1 MDNQYNNNNNFN
13 NGNNNSYINT
23 NATETN
29 NNYNSNFN
37 NNGFSS
43 NFKATKPPK
52 KKKDKKPNTG
62 PGFGKTVAL
71 PFVSGIVGATLVLGI
86 CFSVPNIK
94 NNIVGST
101 NTVRDNNSNINYNNV
116 NLDLVSLSD
125 ISDTGVAVAQKVL
138 PSIVGISVEY
148 SVNSLFSRNPST
160 ATAEGS
166 GVIISSDGYILTNNH
181 VIDTS
186 SSSTSSSSYYEVNK
200 ASKIQVYLYNDDTPY
215 EAEIVGTDE
224 QTDLAV
230 IKIDKT
236 DLTAAELGDSDTVQV
251 GEWCM
256 SVGNP
261 LGMRSTVCQGSISAL
276 NRQITDTEGKTYT
289 VMQTDAAINEGNSG
303 GALVNSKGQ
312 VIGINTL
319 KASGEGVEGLGFAI
333 PINSTKD
340 IYSDLIQYNK
350 VKRPYIGI
358 TGSNITEETVE
369 ANPTFDLKIGAYV
382 RSVDDYSP
390 AEKAGIKVGDII
402 TQADGQTVENMDDL
416 NEIKNSHQ
424 IGDKMNLTIYRDGS
438 ETTVELTLAE
448 QP

>member
-1 MDNQYNNNNNFN
+1 MDNQYNNNGF
-13 NGNNNSYINT
+13 INT
-23 NATETN
+23 NATQYNTN
-29 NNYNSNFN
+29 QN
-37 NNGFSS
+37 
-43 NFKATKPPK
+43 NFKKTKPPK
-52 KKKDKKPNTG
+52 EKKPKTG

-86 CFSVPNIK
+86 CFSVPTIK
-94 NNIVGST
+94 NNIIGQT
-101 NTVRDNNSNINYNNV
+101 NTYTKDNNSNINYNNV
-116 NLDLVSLSD
+116 NLDLVSLSN

-186 SSSTSSSSYYEVNK
+186 TSSSSSSSYYEVNK
-200 ASKIQVYLYNDDTPY
+200 ASKINVYLYNDETPY

-261 LGMRSTVCQGSISAL
+261 LGMKSTVCQGSISAL
-276 NRQITDTEGKTYT
+276 NRQITDSEGKTYT
-289 VMQTDAAINEGNSG
+289 VLQTDAAINEGNSG

-358 TGSNITEETVE
+358 TGSDITEDTIKS
-369 ANPTFDLKIGAYV
+369 NPTFDLKVGAYV

-402 TQADGQTVENMDDL
+402 IEADGQKIENMDDL
-416 NEIKNSHQ
+416 NEIKNTHQ
-424 IGDKMNLTIYRDGS
+424 IGDKMTLKIYRDGRES
-438 ETTVELTLAE
+438 TVELTLAE

>member
-29 NNYNSNFN
+29 NNYNSN
-37 NNGFSS
+37 NNGFNS

-62 PGFGKTVAL
+62 PGFGKTIAL

-186 SSSTSSSSYYEVNK
+186 SSTSSSSYYEVNK

-215 EAEIVGTDE
+215 DAKIVGTDE

>member
-1 MDNQYNNNNNFN
+1 MDNQNNNN
-13 NGNNNSYINT
+13 YINT

-29 NNYNSNFN
+29 
-37 NNGFSS
+37 SS
-43 NFKATKPPK
+43 SSFKAAKAPKAPKPPK
-52 KKKDKKPNTG
+52 EKKIKSST
-62 PGFGKTVAL
+62 GFGKSVAL
-71 PFVSGIVGATLVLGI
+71 PFLSGVIGTTLVLGV
-86 CFSVPNIK
+86 CFSVPSIK
-94 NNIVGST
+94 DAIIGDTSSYP
-101 NTVRDNNSNINYNNV
+101 RDNNSNIDYNNV
-116 NLDLVSLSD
+116 NLDLVSLSN

-160 ATAEGS
+160 AKAEGS

-186 SSSTSSSSYYEVNK
+186 SSSSSNSYYEVEK
-200 ASKIQVYLYNDDTPY
+200 ATKISVYLYNDETPY
-215 EAEIVGTDE
+215 EAKIVGTDE

-261 LGMRSTVCQGSISAL
+261 LGMKSTVCQGSISAL
-276 NRQITDTEGKTYT
+276 NREITDSDGKTYT
-289 VMQTDAAINEGNSG
+289 VLQTDAAINEGNSG

-333 PINSTKD
+333 PINSTKS
-340 IYSDLIQYNK
+340 IYQDLIQYSK

-358 TGSNITEETVE
+358 TGSDITEDTLK

-390 AEKAGIKVGDII
+390 AEKAGLKVGDII
-402 TQADGQTVENMDDL
+402 IEADGQKVESMDDL
-416 NEIKNSHQ
+416 NDIKNTHQ
-424 IGDKMNLTIYRDGS
+424 IGDKMNLKLYRDGK
-438 ETTVELTLAE
+438 ELTVELTLAE

>member
-1 MDNQYNNNNNFN
+1 MDNQNNNN
-13 NGNNNSYINT
+13 YINT

-29 NNYNSNFN
+29 
-37 NNGFSS
+37 SS
-43 NFKATKPPK
+43 NSFKAAKAPKAPKPPK
-52 KKKDKKPNTG
+52 EKKIKSST
-62 PGFGKTVAL
+62 GFGKSVAL
-71 PFVSGIVGATLVLGI
+71 PFLSGVIGTTLVLGV
-86 CFSVPNIK
+86 CFSVPSIK
-94 NNIVGST
+94 DAIIGDTSSYP
-101 NTVRDNNSNINYNNV
+101 RDNNSNIDYNNV
-116 NLDLVSLSD
+116 NLDLVSLSN

-160 ATAEGS
+160 AKAEGS

-186 SSSTSSSSYYEVNK
+186 SSTSSNSYYEVEK
-200 ASKIQVYLYNDDTPY
+200 ATKIYVYLYNDETPY
-215 EAEIVGTDE
+215 EAKIVGTDE

-261 LGMRSTVCQGSISAL
+261 LGMKSTVCQGSISAL
-276 NRQITDTEGKTYT
+276 NREITDSEGKSYS
-289 VMQTDAAINEGNSG
+289 VIQTDAAINEGNSG

-333 PINSTKD
+333 PINSTKS
-340 IYSDLIQYNK
+340 IYNDLIQYSK

-358 TGSNITEETVE
+358 TGSDITEDTLK

-390 AEKAGIKVGDII
+390 AEKAGLKVGDII
-402 TQADGQTVENMDDL
+402 IEADGQKVESMDDL
-416 NEIKNSHQ
+416 NEIKNTHQ
-424 IGDKMNLTIYRDGS
+424 IGDKMSLKLYRDGK
-438 ETTVELTLAE
+438 ELTVELTLAE

>member
-1 MDNQYNNNNNFN
+1 MDNQNNNNN
-13 NGNNNSYINT
+13 YINT
-23 NATETN
+23 NATETD
-29 NNYNSNFN
+29 
-37 NNGFSS
+37 SS
-43 NFKATKPPK
+43 SSFKAAKAPKAPKPPK
-52 KKKDKKPNTG
+52 EKKIKSST
-62 PGFGKTVAL
+62 GFGKSVAL
-71 PFVSGIVGATLVLGI
+71 PFLSGVIGTTLVLGV
-86 CFSVPNIK
+86 CFSVPSIK
-94 NNIVGST
+94 DAIIGDTSSYP
-101 NTVRDNNSNINYNNV
+101 RDNNSNIDYNNV
-116 NLDLVSLSD
+116 NLDLVSLSN

-166 GVIISSDGYILTNNH
+166 GVVISSDGYILTNNH

-186 SSSTSSSSYYEVNK
+186 SSSSSSSYYEVEK
-200 ASKIQVYLYNDDTPY
+200 ATKISVYLYNDETPY
-215 EAEIVGTDE
+215 EAKIVGTDE

-261 LGMRSTVCQGSISAL
+261 LGMKSTVCQGSISAL
-276 NRQITDTEGKTYT
+276 NREITDSDGKTYT
-289 VMQTDAAINEGNSG
+289 VLQTDAAINEGNSG

-333 PINSTKD
+333 PINSTKS
-340 IYSDLIQYNK
+340 IYQDLIQYSK

-358 TGSNITEETVE
+358 TGSDITEDTLK

-390 AEKAGIKVGDII
+390 AEKAGLKVGDII
-402 TQADGQTVENMDDL
+402 IEADGQKVESMDDL
-416 NEIKNSHQ
+416 NDIKNTHQ
-424 IGDKMNLTIYRDGS
+424 IGDKMNLKLYRDGK
-438 ETTVELTLAE
+438 ELTVELTLAE

>member
-1 MDNQYNNNNNFN
+1 MDNQNNNNN
-13 NGNNNSYINT
+13 YINT

-29 NNYNSNFN
+29 
-37 NNGFSS
+37 SS
-43 NFKATKPPK
+43 NSFKAAKAPKAPKPPK
-52 KKKDKKPNTG
+52 EKKIKSST
-62 PGFGKTVAL
+62 GFGKSVAL
-71 PFVSGIVGATLVLGI
+71 PFLSGVIGTTLVLGV
-86 CFSVPNIK
+86 CFSVPSIK
-94 NNIVGST
+94 DAIIGDTSSYP
-101 NTVRDNNSNINYNNV
+101 RDNNSNIDYNNV
-116 NLDLVSLSD
+116 NLDLVSLSN

-186 SSSTSSSSYYEVNK
+186 SSSSSSSYYEVEK
-200 ASKIQVYLYNDDTPY
+200 ATKISVYLYNDETPY
-215 EAEIVGTDE
+215 EAKIVGTDE

-261 LGMRSTVCQGSISAL
+261 LGMKSTVCQGSISAL
-276 NRQITDTEGKTYT
+276 NREITDSDGKTYT
-289 VMQTDAAINEGNSG
+289 VLQTDAAINEGNSG

-333 PINSTKD
+333 PINSTKS
-340 IYSDLIQYNK
+340 IYQDLIQYSK

-358 TGSNITEETVE
+358 TGSDITEDTLK

-382 RSVDDYSP
+382 RSVEDYSP
-390 AEKAGIKVGDII
+390 AEKAGLKVGDII
-402 TQADGQTVENMDDL
+402 IEADGQKVESMDDL
-416 NEIKNSHQ
+416 NDIKNTHQ
-424 IGDKMNLTIYRDGS
+424 IGDKMNLKLYRDGK
-438 ETTVELTLAE
+438 ELTVELTLAE

>member
-1 MDNQYNNNNNFN
+1 MDNQNNNNN
-13 NGNNNSYINT
+13 YINT

-29 NNYNSNFN
+29 
-37 NNGFSS
+37 SS
-43 NFKATKPPK
+43 SSFKAAKAPKAPKPPK
-52 KKKDKKPNTG
+52 EKKIKSST
-62 PGFGKTVAL
+62 GFGKSVAL
-71 PFVSGIVGATLVLGI
+71 PFLSAVIGTTLVLGV
-86 CFSVPNIK
+86 CFSVPSIK
-94 NNIVGST
+94 DAIIGDTSSYP
-101 NTVRDNNSNINYNNV
+101 RDNNSNIDYNNV
-116 NLDLVSLSD
+116 NLDLVSLSN

-186 SSSTSSSSYYEVNK
+186 SSSSSSSYYEVEK
-200 ASKIQVYLYNDDTPY
+200 ATKISVYLYNDETPY
-215 EAEIVGTDE
+215 EAKIVGTDE

-236 DLTAAELGDSDTVQV
+236 DLTAAKLGDSDTVQV

-261 LGMRSTVCQGSISAL
+261 LGMKSTVCQGSISAL
-276 NRQITDTEGKTYT
+276 NREITDSDGKTYT
-289 VMQTDAAINEGNSG
+289 VLQTDAAINEGNSG

-333 PINSTKD
+333 PINSTKS
-340 IYSDLIQYNK
+340 IYQDLIQYSK

-358 TGSNITEETVE
+358 TGSDITEDTLK

-390 AEKAGIKVGDII
+390 AEKAGLKVGDII
-402 TQADGQTVENMDDL
+402 IEADGQKVESMDDL
-416 NEIKNSHQ
+416 NDIKNTHQ
-424 IGDKMNLTIYRDGS
+424 IGDKMNLKLYRDGK
-438 ETTVELTLAE
+438 ELTVELTLAE

>member
-1 MDNQYNNNNNFN
+1 MDNQNNNNN
-13 NGNNNSYINT
+13 YINT

-29 NNYNSNFN
+29 
-37 NNGFSS
+37 SS
-43 NFKATKPPK
+43 SSFKAAKAPKAPKPPK
-52 KKKDKKPNTG
+52 EKKIKSST
-62 PGFGKTVAL
+62 GFGKSVAL
-71 PFVSGIVGATLVLGI
+71 PFLSGVIGTTLVLGV
-86 CFSVPNIK
+86 CFSVPSIK
-94 NNIVGST
+94 DAIIGDTSSYP
-101 NTVRDNNSNINYNNV
+101 RDNNSNIDYNNV
-116 NLDLVSLSD
+116 NLDLVSLSN

-186 SSSTSSSSYYEVNK
+186 SSSSSSSYYEVEK
-200 ASKIQVYLYNDDTPY
+200 ATKISVYLYNDETPY
-215 EAEIVGTDE
+215 EAKIVGTDE

-236 DLTAAELGDSDTVQV
+236 DLTAAKLGDSDTVQV

-261 LGMRSTVCQGSISAL
+261 LGMKSTVCQGSISAL
-276 NRQITDTEGKTYT
+276 NREITDSDGKTYT
-289 VMQTDAAINEGNSG
+289 VLQTDAAINEGNSG

-333 PINSTKD
+333 PINSTKS
-340 IYSDLIQYNK
+340 IYQDLIQYSK

-358 TGSNITEETVE
+358 TGSDITEDTLK

-390 AEKAGIKVGDII
+390 AEKAGLKVGDII
-402 TQADGQTVENMDDL
+402 IEADGQKVESMDDL
-416 NEIKNSHQ
+416 NDIKNTHQ
-424 IGDKMNLTIYRDGS
+424 IGDKMNLKLYRDGK
-438 ETTVELTLAE
+438 ELTVEFTLAE

>member
-1 MDNQYNNNNNFN
+1 MDNQNNNNN
-13 NGNNNSYINT
+13 YINT

-29 NNYNSNFN
+29 
-37 NNGFSS
+37 SS
-43 NFKATKPPK
+43 SSFKAAKAPKAPKPPK
-52 KKKDKKPNTG
+52 EKKIKSST
-62 PGFGKTVAL
+62 GFGKSVAL
-71 PFVSGIVGATLVLGI
+71 PFLSGVIGTTLVLGV
-86 CFSVPNIK
+86 CFSVPSIK
-94 NNIVGST
+94 DAIIGDTSSYP
-101 NTVRDNNSNINYNNV
+101 RDNNSNIDYNNV
-116 NLDLVSLSD
+116 NLDLVSLSN

-160 ATAEGS
+160 AKAEGS

-186 SSSTSSSSYYEVNK
+186 SSSSSNSYYEVEK
-200 ASKIQVYLYNDDTPY
+200 ATKIYVYLYNDETPY
-215 EAEIVGTDE
+215 EAKIVGTDE

-261 LGMRSTVCQGSISAL
+261 LGMKSTVCQGSISAL
-276 NRQITDTEGKTYT
+276 NREITDSDGKTYT
-289 VMQTDAAINEGNSG
+289 VLQTDAAINEGNSG

-333 PINSTKD
+333 PINSTKS
-340 IYSDLIQYNK
+340 IYQDLIQYSK

-358 TGSNITEETVE
+358 TGSDITEDTLK

-390 AEKAGIKVGDII
+390 AEKAGLKVGDII
-402 TQADGQTVENMDDL
+402 IEADGQKVESMDDL
-416 NEIKNSHQ
+416 NDIKNTHQ
-424 IGDKMNLTIYRDGS
+424 IGDKMNLKLYRDGK
-438 ETTVELTLAE
+438 ELTVEFTLAE

>member
-62 PGFGKTVAL
+62 PGFGKTIAL

-186 SSSTSSSSYYEVNK
+186 SSTSSSSYYEVNK

-215 EAEIVGTDE
+215 DAKIVGTDE

>member
-1 MDNQYNNNNNFN
+1 MDNQNNNNY
-13 NGNNNSYINT
+13 YINT

-29 NNYNSNFN
+29 
-37 NNGFSS
+37 SS
-43 NFKATKPPK
+43 SSFKAAKAPKAPKPPK
-52 KKKDKKPNTG
+52 EKKIKSST
-62 PGFGKTVAL
+62 GFGKSVAL
-71 PFVSGIVGATLVLGI
+71 PFLSGVIGTTLVLGV
-86 CFSVPNIK
+86 CFSVPSIK
-94 NNIVGST
+94 DAIIGDTSSYP
-101 NTVRDNNSNINYNNV
+101 RDNNSNIDYNNV
-116 NLDLVSLSD
+116 NLDLVSLSN

-186 SSSTSSSSYYEVNK
+186 SSSSSSSYYEVEK
-200 ASKIQVYLYNDDTPY
+200 ATKISVYLYNDETPY
-215 EAEIVGTDE
+215 EAKIVGTDE

-261 LGMRSTVCQGSISAL
+261 LGMKSTVCQGSISAL
-276 NRQITDTEGKTYT
+276 NREITDSDGKTYT
-289 VMQTDAAINEGNSG
+289 VLQTDAAINEGNSG

-333 PINSTKD
+333 PINSTKS
-340 IYSDLIQYNK
+340 IYQDLIQYSK

-358 TGSNITEETVE
+358 TGSDITEDTLK

-390 AEKAGIKVGDII
+390 AEKAGLKVGDII
-402 TQADGQTVENMDDL
+402 IEADGQKVESMDDL
-416 NEIKNSHQ
+416 NDIKNTHQ
-424 IGDKMNLTIYRDGS
+424 IGDKMNLKLYRDGK
-438 ETTVELTLAE
+438 ELTVEFTLAE